1 MKLFVAD
8 DDADSRKLLAEL
20 LTKWGHEVT
29 SAADGQQAWEILA
42 SPDAPLLVILDWVMP
57 GIDGVTL
64 CRQLREKDT
73 RNPFYIILLTSKN
86 QPQDTVT
93 ALEAGANDYI
103 MKPYDFDELRARVQ
117 VGCRVLDLQR
127 QLRNQERLR
136 GVLQMAGAVCHDM
149 NQPLEKVLVSAQFL
163 LANLPREH
171 PCYGT
176 ALSIQNEAKCL
187 GEVTRRIM
195 NITKAPGQRK
205 PDR

>member
-1 MKLFVAD
+1 MKIFVAD
-8 DDADSRKLLAEL
+8 DDADSRKLLTEL
-20 LTKWGHEVT
+20 LAKWGHDVA
-29 SAADGQQAWEILA
+29 SAADGQQAWEKLA
-42 SPDAPLLVILDWVMP
+42 GPDAPHLVILDWVMP

-64 CRQLREKDT
+64 CRRLREKDS

-86 QPQDTVT
+86 KPQDTVA

-149 NQPLEKVLVSAQFL
+149 KQPLQTVLASAQFL
-163 LANLPREH
+163 LANLPPEH
-171 PCYGT
+171 PCFET
-176 ALSIQNEAKCL
+176 AIRIQNEVKRL
-187 GEVTRRIM
+187 GDVTRRIT
-195 NITKAPGQRK
+195 NITK
-205 PDR
+205 DRPH

>member
-8 DDADSRKLLAEL
+8 DDADSRNLLAEL

-29 SAADGQQAWEILA
+29 SAADGREAWEILA
-42 SPDAPLLVILDWVMP
+42 GPDAPHLVILDWVMP

-64 CRQLREKDT
+64 CRQLREKDA

-86 QPQDTVT
+86 QPQDTVS
-93 ALEAGANDYI
+93 ALEAGANDFI
-103 MKPYDFDELRARVQ
+103 TKPYDFDELRARVD

-149 NQPLEKVLVSAQFL
+149 NQPLERVAASVQFL
-163 LANLPREH
+163 LDNLPREH
-171 PCYGT
+171 PCYEA
-176 ALSIQNEAKCL
+176 ALRIQMDARSL
-187 GEVTRRIM
+187 GDVTRRIM
-195 NITKAPGQRK
+195 NITKAPRPRK
-205 PDR
+205 PER